1 MRKWA
6 DQLIILL
13 WVGLVIMISN
23 YLGFG
28 VPVLDSL
35 IGVALLIAI
44 TIIGMLIAEFAP
56 LNMPSVFWIS
66 LVAILVT
73 SPLNPYGAFLDK
85 QYLGKIN
92 FLAIS
97 TAILAYAG
105 LAVGKD
111 LKLFKQLSW
120 RIVVVALAVY
130 TGTFLGAAVIAEV
143 ILRFTGKV

>member
-1 MRKWA
+1 
-6 DQLIILL
+6 
-13 WVGLVIMISN
+13 MINN
-23 YLGFG
+23 YIGFG
-28 VPVLDSL
+28 VPLRDSL
-35 IGVALLIAI
+35 GGVILLIAI
-44 TIIGMLIAEFAP
+44 TIVGMLITDFVP
-56 LNMPSVFWIS
+56 LKMPSVFWIS

-73 SPLNPYGAFLDK
+73 SSLNPYGSLFDK

-130 TGTFLGAAVIAEV
+130 TGTFLGAAVIAEFV
-143 ILRFTGKV
+143 LRFTGKV

>member
-1 MRKWA
+1 MKKWA

-13 WVGLVIMISN
+13 WVGLLIMINN
-23 YLGFG
+23 YIGFG
-28 VPVLDSL
+28 VPLRDSL
-35 IGVALLIAI
+35 GGVILLIAI
-44 TIIGMLIAEFAP
+44 TIVGMLITDFVP
-56 LNMPSVFWIS
+56 LKMPSVFWIS

-73 SPLNPYGAFLDK
+73 SSLNPYGSLFDK

-130 TGTFLGAAVIAEV
+130 TGTFLGAAVIAEFV
-143 ILRFTGKV
+143 LRFTGKV

>member
-1 MRKWA
+1 MKKWA

-13 WVGLVIMISN
+13 WVGLLIMINN
-23 YLGFG
+23 YIGFG
-28 VPVLDSL
+28 VPLRDSL
-35 IGVALLIAI
+35 GGVILLIAI
-44 TIIGMLIAEFAP
+44 TIVGMLIADFVP
-56 LNMPSVFWIS
+56 LKMPSVFWIS

-73 SPLNPYGAFLDK
+73 SSLNPYGSLFDK

-130 TGTFLGAAVIAEV
+130 TGTFLGAAVIAEFV
-143 ILRFTGKV
+143 LRFTGKV